1 MARVNNTH
9 PIADIHGALSRSDK
23 VVFRVRDGI
32 QQAYIVKHPYEGEP
46 SRAQAA
52 QRSKFKTLTQQVK
65 AIYADPEQL
74 NEWKNRFSAYT
85 STPAY
90 KKALERYLASP
101 ANRNVYLPSL
111 SLMRTKPPNRPPR
124 STVSSSQLSPITH
137 NPTPPL
143 SLPRHRMTISPLLA
157 YLRA

>member
-9 PIADIHGALSRSDK
+9 PIADIHGALSRGDK

-85 STPAY
+85 STRAY
-90 KKALERYLASP
+90 KKALERYLAQSREPQRVP
-101 ANRNVYLPSL
+101 AVLIPDGNKAH
-111 SLMRTKPPNRPPR
+111 KPPTTLYGFIL
-124 STVSSSQLSPITH
+124 STLAH
-137 NPTPPL
+137 NT
-143 SLPRHRMTISPLLA
+143 
-157 YLRA
+157 